1 MRGRPGRDEHPYR
14 AIIDTA
20 ESKGCDLIVMASH
33 GRHGISA
40 IVLGRTQQCEGL
52 IYCKIPMPGPSLS
65 CEQLLDAGISTPQ
78 SQYATPASDMMAPSS
93 RGDFR
98 WDKRRGVYVCPN
110 NKTLHTTGTVHD
122 RKATPL
128 SGFEVRLRCLLAQ
141 DAVLSQH
148 SGTANSS

>member
-1 MRGRPGRDEHPYR
+1 MRDRTPIPVRD
-14 AIIDTA
+14 
-20 ESKGCDLIVMASH
+20 ASE
-33 GRHGISA
+33 RHDG
-40 IVLGRTQQCEGL
+40 TF
-52 IYCKIPMPGPSLS
+52 
-65 CEQLLDAGISTPQ
+65 
-78 SQYATPASDMMAPSS
+78 S

-98 WDKRRGVYVCPN
+98 WDKRRGVYVGPN

-122 RKATPL
+122 GNATPL